1 MDATFPPGVPWKAKE
16 TAGSASPRER
26 AASLKRLYA
35 AANCGLGLKE
45 LIANPDR
52 LKARRVMC
60 STCMSTSSIDSGVL
74 ALSCGVSSCCQS
86 AKSDTMRLAP
96 FSLLSCP
103 SLHTHE
109 RETRDGQYTHTR
121 GRRRAH
127 RRPLSAPSRP
137 SRSCVR
143 GAPQQLLTRWHPA
156 SPGHLPPPPRHHA
169 LPLRLPPDC
178 SWPQNFV
185 LFFLVH
191 LIIKHVAQR
200 CDVRRARTTTRTVVL
215 CARYMCPRT
224 VEAPCV
230 RSFAALQ
237 CLAPARAAAQRPAGC
252 APPPRARWRA
262 QRPCSRGVP
271 ELHRC
276 RLSRWPAGD
285 RRHGAGAAA
294 QRALPRRRQRARGAC
309 CRAFR

>member
-1 MDATFPPGVPWKAKE
+1 M
-16 TAGSASPRER
+16 
-26 AASLKRLYA
+26 
-35 AANCGLGLKE
+35 KE

-230 RSFAALQ
+230 RSFAAWRRRGRQRRGLRDARPRREPDGGHS
-237 CLAPARAAAQRPAGC
+237 APAPGACRSCTGVGLAVGQRGAAGTARARPRSGRGRAGASELGGRAVEHFGDASVGGC
-252 APPPRARWRA
+252 A
-262 QRPCSRGVP
+262 
-271 ELHRC
+271 L
-276 RLSRWPAGD
+276 
-285 RRHGAGAAA
+285 
-294 QRALPRRRQRARGAC
+294 
-309 CRAFR
+309 

>member
-143 GAPQQLLTRWHPA
+143 GAPQQLLTRWQT
-156 SPGHLPPPPRHHA
+156 PRHHA

-191 LIIKHVAQR
+191 YKAR
-200 CDVRRARTTTRTVVL
+200 SPAVRRA
-215 CARYMCPRT
+215 AS
-224 VEAPCV
+224 ADDH
-230 RSFAALQ
+230 Q
-237 CLAPARAAAQRPAGC
+237 
-252 APPPRARWRA
+252 
-262 QRPCSRGVP
+262 
-271 ELHRC
+271 
-276 RLSRWPAGD
+276 D
-285 RRHGAGAAA
+285 RRALCQVYVPAHG
-294 QRALPRRRQRARGAC
+294 
-309 CRAFR
+309 

>member
-16 TAGSASPRER
+16 TAGRASPRER

-143 GAPQQLLTRWHPA
+143 GAGRATVAHPLAPGVAWASAAAPAPPRPAAAPA
-156 SPGHLPPPPRHHA
+156 S
-169 LPLRLPPDC
+169 RLLMAAK
-178 SWPQNFV
+178 F
-185 LFFLVH
+185 LFF
-191 LIIKHVAQR
+191 
-200 CDVRRARTTTRTVVL
+200 
-215 CARYMCPRT
+215 
-224 VEAPCV
+224 
-230 RSFAALQ
+230 F
-237 CLAPARAAAQRPAGC
+237 
-252 APPPRARWRA
+252 
-262 QRPCSRGVP
+262 
-271 ELHRC
+271 
-276 RLSRWPAGD
+276 
-285 RRHGAGAAA
+285 
-294 QRALPRRRQRARGAC
+294 
-309 CRAFR
+309 